1 MANPFD
7 YVEAVSYSKK
17 NLFEDPQAEKEY
29 NPFIVNRALSYHA
42 DSVFWVNE
50 MNRYADLPKKWQYD
64 YLLHTLVK
72 KKRFAKWAK
81 QDISETLDLIS
92 ETYKYSLRKAI
103 DVLPLL
109 NEQQLEELKNK
120 NNKGGKQ

>member
-29 NPFIVNRALSYHA
+29 TPFLVNRALSYHA
-42 DSVFWVNE
+42 DAIFWVNE
-50 MNRYADLPKKWQYD
+50 MNRYADIPKKWQYD
-64 YLLHTLVK
+64 YLLNTLVK

-81 QDISETLDLIS
+81 PDISETLDLIS

-120 NNKGGKQ
+120 NSKGGKR